1 MCMFLQKKGI
11 KKQKKKI
18 KNKNGDTFNFFPIVI
33 GPGMCHHLFF
43 TIHKK
48 QYQLLEFN
56 NSAKYISGKK
66 GKQVYVFDYCK

>member
-1 MCMFLQKKGI
+1 MVTHSIFFQSSLVLECVIIFFLR
-11 KKQKKKI
+11 
-18 KNKNGDTFNFFPIVI
+18 
-33 GPGMCHHLFF
+33 F
-43 TIHKK
+43 TRNTK